1 MPVSTYANPELEDM
15 HDGGVQTSR
24 SRTPLPAGQIATL
37 LLLRFCESASVFV
50 IFPFLNEVRSVA
62 LIISQR
68 PIDWFFFP
76 AYHFSHR
83 RKRRESRVLCWVDG
97 KHAPSSN
104 PSSKFFGSE
113 SKMAQD
119 SVAQIISLV
128 TVMYWSRLSDIIG
141 RKPILLLGTAAL
153 AVSMV
158 SFGLSKTF
166 WGLVVSRCIFRA
178 LNSNAGASCLHV
190 IRNYPNEIVYL
201 GVIKSV
207 VGEITDSSNSAD
219 AFALLHV
226 PWSVGSSFG

>member
-1 MPVSTYANPELEDM
+1 MRYYYVLSLSSSHSDQLAGSFFQLITSVIGGNKEKVGYYAGLM
-15 HDGGVQTSR
+15 
-24 SRTPLPAGQIATL
+24 
-37 LLLRFCESASVFV
+37 
-50 IFPFLNEVRSVA
+50 VRS
-62 LIISQR
+62 
-68 PIDWFFFP
+68 
-76 AYHFSHR
+76 H
-83 RKRRESRVLCWVDG
+83 
-97 KHAPSSN
+97 
-104 PSSKFFGSE
+104 SSKFSSSE
-113 SKMAQD
+113 SIMAQD
-119 SVAQIISLV
+119 SVGQIISLV

-178 LNSNAGASCLHV
+178 LNSNAGASCFHV
-190 IRNYPNEIVYL
+190 VRNYPDGIVYL

-207 VGEITDSSNSAD
+207 VGEITDPSNSAD